1 MKRDILITLLLM
13 MFAIGANCQPRQRQK
28 SEASEQLGMAIEY
41 FSSGKY
47 HEALLLFTRL
57 DKQYNLNPRFHAYM
71 GVCQYYEWNY
81 EEACKLLSE
90 AIPKVEG
97 LAPHE
102 RSVYYF
108 TCAESYFNLSKYA
121 EAIPY
126 YEQHLNVCYENEKA
140 DAFYRIAFC
149 YMFTNNKPMALEYF
163 SSALSFY
170 EKYPN
175 NSTARIAQLRNM
187 IKGLREELMELEKDK
202 TVIQEESIETQE
214 KQAEPQEEQGVFVE
228 E

>member
-1 MKRDILITLLLM
+1 MKRNILIALLLILV
-13 MFAIGANCQPRQRQK
+13 AIGTNAQPRQQQK
-28 SEASEQLGMAIEY
+28 SEASEKLGMAIEY

-47 HEALLLFTRL
+47 HEALLLFSRL

-102 RSVYYF
+102 RSIYYF
-108 TCAESYFNLSKYA
+108 TCAESYFNLSKYN

-126 YEQHLNVCYENEKA
+126 YEQHINVCYENEKG
-140 DAFYRIAFC
+140 DALYRIAFC
-149 YMFTNNKPMALEYF
+149 YMFTNNKPLALEYF
-163 SSALSFY
+163 TSALSYY
-170 EKYPN
+170 EKHPN
-175 NSTARIAQLRNM
+175 NATARIAQLRNM
-187 IKGLREELMELEKDK
+187 TRGLEEELKEN
-202 TVIQEESIETQE
+202 QE
-214 KQAEPQEEQGVFVE
+214 
-228 E
+228 